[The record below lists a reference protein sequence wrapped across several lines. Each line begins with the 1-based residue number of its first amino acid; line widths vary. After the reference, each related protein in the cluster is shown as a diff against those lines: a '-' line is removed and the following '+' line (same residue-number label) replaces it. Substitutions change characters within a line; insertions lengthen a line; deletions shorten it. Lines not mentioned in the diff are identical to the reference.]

1 MNCKKNANSN
11 LGEERQLFH
20 PESEKVVEIGLERL
34 RPFKN
39 HPFKVKEDEAM
50 AQLMESIERYGILN
64 PLIVMPTREGVYQIV
79 SGHRRKYCAEKLGY
93 TQVPVI
99 IRYMKEEDS
108 IISMVDSNLHR
119 DKILFS
125 EKAFAYYMKNE
136 AMKRKTGKR
145 RRTQEGQLESIKGT
159 KTIQLIGKETGES
172 PRQVLRYIRLTLLV
186 PELLDMLDE
195 GKISFNPAVE
205 LSFLSE
211 VEQKWVLN
219 GMDYA
224 QAAPSV
230 SQAKRIKAL
239 SQEKKLTQQKINEIL
254 SEIKKSDM
262 SRVIFKN
269 NKSSTIEFGN
279 ELNQL
284 SAKNNYR
291 FKLFDVVAIPNGD
304 KNKGKTDTIS
314 EDDLMDIIEEVME
327 KHSDKVKIWNIS
339 LGIPNKLCGKSMS
352 DLGIFLD
359 YIQDKY
365 NVQII
370 VSAGNLEEIP
380 LRTWPSQKDMKE
392 RDRII
397 SPADSV
403 RAITVGSVALYDSAD
418 SIVKE
423 NEPSPFSRR
432 GPGSNYIVKPDLV
445 DYGGNLSI
453 TYDQKNLAMRALSPE
468 GKMIEGNGT
477 SYSTPRITQKC
488 AAVFDEMV
496 DKDLLLA
503 KALLVHSARMNS
515 RDLLNDDLQENIN
528 YYGFGNPSINISDI
542 LHCSDHEMTLVFK
555 QAIQQGTHLEMF
567 DFPYPKS
574 LITNGKCKGEICM
587 TLVYSPILDQNY
599 GKEYCRTN
607 VDVSFGTYKVK
618 DTGVLSYNG
627 QVPLERAWDEKF
639 EQSRVEHG
647 FKWSPVKS
655 YYRKISSRGIDV
667 KDGWRIRIDMTRR
680 NGLSVRQQEFVL
692 VLTIRDITEQ
702 HDVYSDMVNGLKERS
717 YITNNIE
724 TRHQIRQRQ

>member
-11 LGEERQLFH
+11 PREEKQLFH
-20 PESEKVVEIGLERL
+20 TESEKVVEIGLERL

-50 AQLMESIERYGILN
+50 AQLMESIERYGIMN

-99 IRYMKEEDS
+99 IRYMKEDDS

-269 NKSSTIEFGN
+269 SQMYKYFPRYY
-279 ELNQL
+279 
-284 SAKNNYR
+284 SAEQMK
-291 FKLFDVVAIPNGD
+291 
-304 KNKGKTDTIS
+304 
-314 EDDLMDIIEEVME
+314 
-327 KHSDKVKIWNIS
+327 
-339 LGIPNKLCGKSMS
+339 
-352 DLGIFLD
+352 
-359 YIQDKY
+359 
-365 NVQII
+365 
-370 VSAGNLEEIP
+370 EEIIAF
-380 LRTWPSQKDMKE
+380 LEKDYKRKE
-392 RDRII
+392 RQRK
-397 SPADSV
+397 
-403 RAITVGSVALYDSAD
+403 
-418 SIVKE
+418 KE
-423 NEPSPFSRR
+423 E
-432 GPGSNYIVKPDLV
+432 K
-445 DYGGNLSI
+445 
-453 TYDQKNLAMRALSPE
+453 KN
-468 GKMIEGNGT
+468 
-477 SYSTPRITQKC
+477 
-488 AAVFDEMV
+488 V
-496 DKDLLLA
+496 
-503 KALLVHSARMNS
+503 
-515 RDLLNDDLQENIN
+515 
-528 YYGFGNPSINISDI
+528 
-542 LHCSDHEMTLVFK
+542 
-555 QAIQQGTHLEMF
+555 
-567 DFPYPKS
+567 
-574 LITNGKCKGEICM
+574 
-587 TLVYSPILDQNY
+587 
-599 GKEYCRTN
+599 
-607 VDVSFGTYKVK
+607 
-618 DTGVLSYNG
+618 
-627 QVPLERAWDEKF
+627 
-639 EQSRVEHG
+639 
-647 FKWSPVKS
+647 
-655 YYRKISSRGIDV
+655 
-667 KDGWRIRIDMTRR
+667 
-680 NGLSVRQQEFVL
+680 
-692 VLTIRDITEQ
+692 
-702 HDVYSDMVNGLKERS
+702 
-717 YITNNIE
+717 
-724 TRHQIRQRQ
+724 

>member
-11 LGEERQLFH
+11 PREEKQLFH
-20 PESEKVVEIGLERL
+20 TESEEVVEIGLERL

-50 AQLMESIERYGILN
+50 AQLMESIERYGIMN

-99 IRYMKEEDS
+99 IRYMKEDDS

-269 NKSSTIEFGN
+269 SQMYKYFPRYY
-279 ELNQL
+279 
-284 SAKNNYR
+284 SAEQMK
-291 FKLFDVVAIPNGD
+291 
-304 KNKGKTDTIS
+304 
-314 EDDLMDIIEEVME
+314 
-327 KHSDKVKIWNIS
+327 
-339 LGIPNKLCGKSMS
+339 
-352 DLGIFLD
+352 
-359 YIQDKY
+359 
-365 NVQII
+365 
-370 VSAGNLEEIP
+370 EEIIA
-380 LRTWPSQKDMKE
+380 LLEKDYKRKE
-392 RDRII
+392 RQRK
-397 SPADSV
+397 
-403 RAITVGSVALYDSAD
+403 
-418 SIVKE
+418 KE
-423 NEPSPFSRR
+423 E
-432 GPGSNYIVKPDLV
+432 K
-445 DYGGNLSI
+445 
-453 TYDQKNLAMRALSPE
+453 KN
-468 GKMIEGNGT
+468 
-477 SYSTPRITQKC
+477 
-488 AAVFDEMV
+488 V
-496 DKDLLLA
+496 
-503 KALLVHSARMNS
+503 
-515 RDLLNDDLQENIN
+515 
-528 YYGFGNPSINISDI
+528 
-542 LHCSDHEMTLVFK
+542 
-555 QAIQQGTHLEMF
+555 
-567 DFPYPKS
+567 
-574 LITNGKCKGEICM
+574 
-587 TLVYSPILDQNY
+587 
-599 GKEYCRTN
+599 
-607 VDVSFGTYKVK
+607 
-618 DTGVLSYNG
+618 
-627 QVPLERAWDEKF
+627 
-639 EQSRVEHG
+639 
-647 FKWSPVKS
+647 
-655 YYRKISSRGIDV
+655 
-667 KDGWRIRIDMTRR
+667 
-680 NGLSVRQQEFVL
+680 
-692 VLTIRDITEQ
+692 
-702 HDVYSDMVNGLKERS
+702 
-717 YITNNIE
+717 
-724 TRHQIRQRQ
+724 

>member
-1 MNCKKNANSN
+1 MNCKKNASSN
-11 LGEERQLFH
+11 PGEEKQLFH

-50 AQLMESIERYGILN
+50 TQLMESIERYGILN

-93 TQVPVI
+93 TQIPVI

-211 VEQKWVLN
+211 IEQKWVLN

-269 NKSSTIEFGN
+269 SQMYKYFPRYYSAEQMKEEIIALLEKDYKRKKRQRKRRKRKPVKGLQQLIKTISMVKRR
-279 ELNQL
+279 LNRRL
-284 SAKNNYR
+284 IIEGILLTMVDYRTNYAKDVSAK
-291 FKLFDVVAIPNGD
+291 
-304 KNKGKTDTIS
+304 
-314 EDDLMDIIEEVME
+314 
-327 KHSDKVKIWNIS
+327 
-339 LGIPNKLCGKSMS
+339 
-352 DLGIFLD
+352 
-359 YIQDKY
+359 
-365 NVQII
+365 
-370 VSAGNLEEIP
+370 
-380 LRTWPSQKDMKE
+380 
-392 RDRII
+392 
-397 SPADSV
+397 
-403 RAITVGSVALYDSAD
+403 
-418 SIVKE
+418 VKE
-423 NEPSPFSRR
+423 TYGTNIPIFESVIPIS
-432 GPGSNYIVKPDLV
+432 VKAAEASAEGISI
-445 DYGGNLSI
+445 YGHCINCKVATAYKGL
-453 TYDQKNLAMRALSPE
+453 
-468 GKMIEGNGT
+468 
-477 SYSTPRITQKC
+477 TQE
-488 AAVFDEMV
+488 V
-496 DKDLLLA
+496 
-503 KALLVHSARMNS
+503 
-515 RDLLNDDLQENIN
+515 LND
-528 YYGFGNPSINISDI
+528 
-542 LHCSDHEMTLVFK
+542 
-555 QAIQQGTHLEMF
+555 
-567 DFPYPKS
+567 
-574 LITNGKCKGEICM
+574 GK
-587 TLVYSPILDQNY
+587 
-599 GKEYCRTN
+599 
-607 VDVSFGTYKVK
+607 
-618 DTGVLSYNG
+618 
-627 QVPLERAWDEKF
+627 
-639 EQSRVEHG
+639 
-647 FKWSPVKS
+647 
-655 YYRKISSRGIDV
+655 
-667 KDGWRIRIDMTRR
+667 
-680 NGLSVRQQEFVL
+680 
-692 VLTIRDITEQ
+692 
-702 HDVYSDMVNGLKERS
+702 
-717 YITNNIE
+717 
-724 TRHQIRQRQ
+724 

>member
-11 LGEERQLFH
+11 PGEERQLFH

-211 VEQKWVLN
+211 IAQKWVLN

-269 NKSSTIEFGN
+269 SQMYKYFPRYYSAEQMKEEIIALLEKDYKRKKRQRKRRKRKPVKG
-279 ELNQL
+279 LQQL
-284 SAKNNYR
+284 IK
-291 FKLFDVVAIPNGD
+291 
-304 KNKGKTDTIS
+304 TIS
-314 EDDLMDIIEEVME
+314 MVKRRLNRRLIIE
-327 KHSDKVKIWNIS
+327 
-339 LGIPNKLCGKSMS
+339 GIL
-352 DLGIFLD
+352 L
-359 YIQDKY
+359 
-365 NVQII
+365 
-370 VSAGNLEEIP
+370 
-380 LRTWPSQKDMKE
+380 T
-392 RDRII
+392 
-397 SPADSV
+397 
-403 RAITVGSVALYDSAD
+403 
-418 SIVKE
+418 
-423 NEPSPFSRR
+423 
-432 GPGSNYIVKPDLV
+432 
-445 DYGGNLSI
+445 
-453 TYDQKNLAMRALSPE
+453 
-468 GKMIEGNGT
+468 
-477 SYSTPRITQKC
+477 
-488 AAVFDEMV
+488 MV
-496 DKDLLLA
+496 D
-503 KALLVHSARMNS
+503 
-515 RDLLNDDLQENIN
+515 
-528 YYGFGNPSINISDI
+528 F
-542 LHCSDHEMTLVFK
+542 
-555 QAIQQGTHLEMF
+555 
-567 DFPYPKS
+567 
-574 LITNGKCKGEICM
+574 
-587 TLVYSPILDQNY
+587 
-599 GKEYCRTN
+599 RTN
-607 VDVSFGTYKVK
+607 YAKDVSSKVRETYGTNIPIFESVIPVSVKAAEASAEGISIYGHCVNCKVSNAYKEL
-618 DTGVLSYNG
+618 TQEVLS
-627 QVPLERAWDEKF
+627 
-639 EQSRVEHG
+639 
-647 FKWSPVKS
+647 
-655 YYRKISSRGIDV
+655 
-667 KDGWRIRIDMTRR
+667 DG
-680 NGLSVRQQEFVL
+680 
-692 VLTIRDITEQ
+692 
-702 HDVYSDMVNGLKERS
+702 K
-717 YITNNIE
+717 
-724 TRHQIRQRQ
+724 

>member
-11 LGEERQLFH
+11 PGKERQLFH

-211 VEQKWVLN
+211 IEQKWVLN

-224 QAAPSV
+224 QATPSV

-269 NKSSTIEFGN
+269 SQMYKYFPRYY
-279 ELNQL
+279 
-284 SAKNNYR
+284 SAEQMK
-291 FKLFDVVAIPNGD
+291 
-304 KNKGKTDTIS
+304 
-314 EDDLMDIIEEVME
+314 
-327 KHSDKVKIWNIS
+327 
-339 LGIPNKLCGKSMS
+339 
-352 DLGIFLD
+352 
-359 YIQDKY
+359 
-365 NVQII
+365 
-370 VSAGNLEEIP
+370 EEIIA
-380 LRTWPSQKDMKE
+380 LLEKDYKRKE
-392 RDRII
+392 RQRK
-397 SPADSV
+397 
-403 RAITVGSVALYDSAD
+403 
-418 SIVKE
+418 KE
-423 NEPSPFSRR
+423 E
-432 GPGSNYIVKPDLV
+432 K
-445 DYGGNLSI
+445 
-453 TYDQKNLAMRALSPE
+453 KN
-468 GKMIEGNGT
+468 
-477 SYSTPRITQKC
+477 
-488 AAVFDEMV
+488 V
-496 DKDLLLA
+496 
-503 KALLVHSARMNS
+503 
-515 RDLLNDDLQENIN
+515 
-528 YYGFGNPSINISDI
+528 
-542 LHCSDHEMTLVFK
+542 
-555 QAIQQGTHLEMF
+555 
-567 DFPYPKS
+567 
-574 LITNGKCKGEICM
+574 
-587 TLVYSPILDQNY
+587 
-599 GKEYCRTN
+599 
-607 VDVSFGTYKVK
+607 
-618 DTGVLSYNG
+618 
-627 QVPLERAWDEKF
+627 
-639 EQSRVEHG
+639 
-647 FKWSPVKS
+647 
-655 YYRKISSRGIDV
+655 
-667 KDGWRIRIDMTRR
+667 
-680 NGLSVRQQEFVL
+680 
-692 VLTIRDITEQ
+692 
-702 HDVYSDMVNGLKERS
+702 
-717 YITNNIE
+717 
-724 TRHQIRQRQ
+724 

>member
-11 LGEERQLFH
+11 PGEEKQLFH

-34 RPFKN
+34 RSFKN

-50 AQLMESIERYGILN
+50 AQLMESIERYGIMN

-99 IRYMKEEDS
+99 IRYMKEDDS

-254 SEIKKSDM
+254 SEFKKSDM

-269 NKSSTIEFGN
+269 SQMYKYFPRYY
-279 ELNQL
+279 
-284 SAKNNYR
+284 SAEQMK
-291 FKLFDVVAIPNGD
+291 
-304 KNKGKTDTIS
+304 
-314 EDDLMDIIEEVME
+314 
-327 KHSDKVKIWNIS
+327 
-339 LGIPNKLCGKSMS
+339 
-352 DLGIFLD
+352 
-359 YIQDKY
+359 
-365 NVQII
+365 
-370 VSAGNLEEIP
+370 EEIIA
-380 LRTWPSQKDMKE
+380 LLEKDYKRKE
-392 RDRII
+392 RQRK
-397 SPADSV
+397 
-403 RAITVGSVALYDSAD
+403 
-418 SIVKE
+418 KE
-423 NEPSPFSRR
+423 E
-432 GPGSNYIVKPDLV
+432 K
-445 DYGGNLSI
+445 
-453 TYDQKNLAMRALSPE
+453 KN
-468 GKMIEGNGT
+468 
-477 SYSTPRITQKC
+477 
-488 AAVFDEMV
+488 V
-496 DKDLLLA
+496 
-503 KALLVHSARMNS
+503 
-515 RDLLNDDLQENIN
+515 
-528 YYGFGNPSINISDI
+528 
-542 LHCSDHEMTLVFK
+542 
-555 QAIQQGTHLEMF
+555 
-567 DFPYPKS
+567 
-574 LITNGKCKGEICM
+574 
-587 TLVYSPILDQNY
+587 
-599 GKEYCRTN
+599 
-607 VDVSFGTYKVK
+607 
-618 DTGVLSYNG
+618 
-627 QVPLERAWDEKF
+627 
-639 EQSRVEHG
+639 
-647 FKWSPVKS
+647 
-655 YYRKISSRGIDV
+655 
-667 KDGWRIRIDMTRR
+667 
-680 NGLSVRQQEFVL
+680 
-692 VLTIRDITEQ
+692 
-702 HDVYSDMVNGLKERS
+702 
-717 YITNNIE
+717 
-724 TRHQIRQRQ
+724 

>member
-11 LGEERQLFH
+11 PREEKQLFH
-20 PESEKVVEIGLERL
+20 TESEKVVEIGLERL

-50 AQLMESIERYGILN
+50 AQLMESIERYGIMN

-79 SGHRRKYCAEKLGY
+79 SGHRRKHCAEKLGY

-99 IRYMKEEDS
+99 IRYMKEDDS

-269 NKSSTIEFGN
+269 SQMYKYFPRYY
-279 ELNQL
+279 
-284 SAKNNYR
+284 SAEQMK
-291 FKLFDVVAIPNGD
+291 
-304 KNKGKTDTIS
+304 
-314 EDDLMDIIEEVME
+314 
-327 KHSDKVKIWNIS
+327 
-339 LGIPNKLCGKSMS
+339 
-352 DLGIFLD
+352 
-359 YIQDKY
+359 
-365 NVQII
+365 
-370 VSAGNLEEIP
+370 EEIIA
-380 LRTWPSQKDMKE
+380 LLEKDYKSKE
-392 RDRII
+392 RQRK
-397 SPADSV
+397 
-403 RAITVGSVALYDSAD
+403 
-418 SIVKE
+418 KE
-423 NEPSPFSRR
+423 E
-432 GPGSNYIVKPDLV
+432 K
-445 DYGGNLSI
+445 
-453 TYDQKNLAMRALSPE
+453 KN
-468 GKMIEGNGT
+468 
-477 SYSTPRITQKC
+477 
-488 AAVFDEMV
+488 V
-496 DKDLLLA
+496 
-503 KALLVHSARMNS
+503 
-515 RDLLNDDLQENIN
+515 
-528 YYGFGNPSINISDI
+528 
-542 LHCSDHEMTLVFK
+542 
-555 QAIQQGTHLEMF
+555 
-567 DFPYPKS
+567 
-574 LITNGKCKGEICM
+574 
-587 TLVYSPILDQNY
+587 
-599 GKEYCRTN
+599 
-607 VDVSFGTYKVK
+607 
-618 DTGVLSYNG
+618 
-627 QVPLERAWDEKF
+627 
-639 EQSRVEHG
+639 
-647 FKWSPVKS
+647 
-655 YYRKISSRGIDV
+655 
-667 KDGWRIRIDMTRR
+667 
-680 NGLSVRQQEFVL
+680 
-692 VLTIRDITEQ
+692 
-702 HDVYSDMVNGLKERS
+702 
-717 YITNNIE
+717 
-724 TRHQIRQRQ
+724 

>member
-11 LGEERQLFH
+11 PGEERQLFH

-254 SEIKKSDM
+254 CEIKKSDM

-269 NKSSTIEFGN
+269 SQMYKYFPRYY
-279 ELNQL
+279 
-284 SAKNNYR
+284 SAEQMK
-291 FKLFDVVAIPNGD
+291 
-304 KNKGKTDTIS
+304 
-314 EDDLMDIIEEVME
+314 
-327 KHSDKVKIWNIS
+327 
-339 LGIPNKLCGKSMS
+339 
-352 DLGIFLD
+352 
-359 YIQDKY
+359 
-365 NVQII
+365 
-370 VSAGNLEEIP
+370 EEIIA
-380 LRTWPSQKDMKE
+380 LLEKDYKRKE
-392 RDRII
+392 RQRK
-397 SPADSV
+397 
-403 RAITVGSVALYDSAD
+403 
-418 SIVKE
+418 KE
-423 NEPSPFSRR
+423 E
-432 GPGSNYIVKPDLV
+432 K
-445 DYGGNLSI
+445 
-453 TYDQKNLAMRALSPE
+453 KN
-468 GKMIEGNGT
+468 
-477 SYSTPRITQKC
+477 
-488 AAVFDEMV
+488 V
-496 DKDLLLA
+496 
-503 KALLVHSARMNS
+503 
-515 RDLLNDDLQENIN
+515 
-528 YYGFGNPSINISDI
+528 
-542 LHCSDHEMTLVFK
+542 
-555 QAIQQGTHLEMF
+555 
-567 DFPYPKS
+567 
-574 LITNGKCKGEICM
+574 
-587 TLVYSPILDQNY
+587 
-599 GKEYCRTN
+599 
-607 VDVSFGTYKVK
+607 
-618 DTGVLSYNG
+618 
-627 QVPLERAWDEKF
+627 
-639 EQSRVEHG
+639 
-647 FKWSPVKS
+647 
-655 YYRKISSRGIDV
+655 
-667 KDGWRIRIDMTRR
+667 
-680 NGLSVRQQEFVL
+680 
-692 VLTIRDITEQ
+692 
-702 HDVYSDMVNGLKERS
+702 
-717 YITNNIE
+717 
-724 TRHQIRQRQ
+724 

>member
-11 LGEERQLFH
+11 PGEEGQLFH

-50 AQLMESIERYGILN
+50 AQLMESIERYGIMN

-99 IRYMKEEDS
+99 IRYMKEDDS

-224 QAAPSV
+224 QATPSV

-239 SQEKKLTQQKINEIL
+239 SQEKMLTQQKINEIL

-269 NKSSTIEFGN
+269 SQMYKYFPRYY
-279 ELNQL
+279 
-284 SAKNNYR
+284 SAEQMK
-291 FKLFDVVAIPNGD
+291 
-304 KNKGKTDTIS
+304 
-314 EDDLMDIIEEVME
+314 
-327 KHSDKVKIWNIS
+327 
-339 LGIPNKLCGKSMS
+339 
-352 DLGIFLD
+352 
-359 YIQDKY
+359 
-365 NVQII
+365 
-370 VSAGNLEEIP
+370 EEI
-380 LRTWPSQKDMKE
+380 
-392 RDRII
+392 I
-397 SPADSV
+397 
-403 RAITVGSVALYDSAD
+403 
-418 SIVKE
+418 
-423 NEPSPFSRR
+423 
-432 GPGSNYIVKPDLV
+432 
-445 DYGGNLSI
+445 
-453 TYDQKNLAMRALSPE
+453 
-468 GKMIEGNGT
+468 
-477 SYSTPRITQKC
+477 
-488 AAVFDEMV
+488 
-496 DKDLLLA
+496 
-503 KALLVHSARMNS
+503 ALLEKDYKR
-515 RDLLNDDLQENIN
+515 
-528 YYGFGNPSINISDI
+528 
-542 LHCSDHEMTLVFK
+542 K
-555 QAIQQGTHLEMF
+555 Q
-567 DFPYPKS
+567 
-574 LITNGKCKGEICM
+574 
-587 TLVYSPILDQNY
+587 
-599 GKEYCRTN
+599 
-607 VDVSFGTYKVK
+607 
-618 DTGVLSYNG
+618 
-627 QVPLERAWDEKF
+627 
-639 EQSRVEHG
+639 
-647 FKWSPVKS
+647 
-655 YYRKISSRGIDV
+655 
-667 KDGWRIRIDMTRR
+667 
-680 NGLSVRQQEFVL
+680 
-692 VLTIRDITEQ
+692 
-702 HDVYSDMVNGLKERS
+702 
-717 YITNNIE
+717 
-724 TRHQIRQRQ
+724 RQRKKEEKKKV

>member
-667 KDGWRIRIDMTRR
+667 KDGWKIRIDMTPR
-680 NGLSVRQQEFVL
+680 NGLIVPPQEFVL

>member
-11 LGEERQLFH
+11 PGEERQLFH

-211 VEQKWVLN
+211 IAQKWVLN

-269 NKSSTIEFGN
+269 SQMYKYFPRYY
-279 ELNQL
+279 
-284 SAKNNYR
+284 SAEQMK
-291 FKLFDVVAIPNGD
+291 
-304 KNKGKTDTIS
+304 
-314 EDDLMDIIEEVME
+314 
-327 KHSDKVKIWNIS
+327 
-339 LGIPNKLCGKSMS
+339 
-352 DLGIFLD
+352 
-359 YIQDKY
+359 
-365 NVQII
+365 
-370 VSAGNLEEIP
+370 EEIIA
-380 LRTWPSQKDMKE
+380 LLEKDHKRKE
-392 RDRII
+392 RQRK
-397 SPADSV
+397 
-403 RAITVGSVALYDSAD
+403 
-418 SIVKE
+418 KE
-423 NEPSPFSRR
+423 E
-432 GPGSNYIVKPDLV
+432 K
-445 DYGGNLSI
+445 
-453 TYDQKNLAMRALSPE
+453 KN
-468 GKMIEGNGT
+468 
-477 SYSTPRITQKC
+477 
-488 AAVFDEMV
+488 V
-496 DKDLLLA
+496 
-503 KALLVHSARMNS
+503 
-515 RDLLNDDLQENIN
+515 
-528 YYGFGNPSINISDI
+528 
-542 LHCSDHEMTLVFK
+542 
-555 QAIQQGTHLEMF
+555 
-567 DFPYPKS
+567 
-574 LITNGKCKGEICM
+574 
-587 TLVYSPILDQNY
+587 
-599 GKEYCRTN
+599 
-607 VDVSFGTYKVK
+607 
-618 DTGVLSYNG
+618 
-627 QVPLERAWDEKF
+627 
-639 EQSRVEHG
+639 
-647 FKWSPVKS
+647 
-655 YYRKISSRGIDV
+655 
-667 KDGWRIRIDMTRR
+667 
-680 NGLSVRQQEFVL
+680 
-692 VLTIRDITEQ
+692 
-702 HDVYSDMVNGLKERS
+702 
-717 YITNNIE
+717 
-724 TRHQIRQRQ
+724 

>member
-11 LGEERQLFH
+11 PSEERQLFH

-262 SRVIFKN
+262 SRVIFKKG
-269 NKSSTIEFGN
+269 NKKTFALIYDKDGYVWINVKCDPEWREFWRN
-279 ELNQL
+279 ALE
-284 SAKNNYR
+284 S
-291 FKLFDVVAIPNGD
+291 VVPAYHMNKTHWNSIIPDGSVPD
-304 KNKGKTDTIS
+304 KDIQRMIGESYDLTKGK
-314 EDDLMDIIEEVME
+314 
-327 KHSDKVKIWNIS
+327 KK
-339 LGIPNKLCGKSMS
+339 
-352 DLGIFLD
+352 
-359 YIQDKY
+359 
-365 NVQII
+365 
-370 VSAGNLEEIP
+370 
-380 LRTWPSQKDMKE
+380 
-392 RDRII
+392 
-397 SPADSV
+397 
-403 RAITVGSVALYDSAD
+403 
-418 SIVKE
+418 
-423 NEPSPFSRR
+423 
-432 GPGSNYIVKPDLV
+432 
-445 DYGGNLSI
+445 
-453 TYDQKNLAMRALSPE
+453 
-468 GKMIEGNGT
+468 
-477 SYSTPRITQKC
+477 
-488 AAVFDEMV
+488 
-496 DKDLLLA
+496 
-503 KALLVHSARMNS
+503 
-515 RDLLNDDLQENIN
+515 
-528 YYGFGNPSINISDI
+528 
-542 LHCSDHEMTLVFK
+542 
-555 QAIQQGTHLEMF
+555 
-567 DFPYPKS
+567 
-574 LITNGKCKGEICM
+574 
-587 TLVYSPILDQNY
+587 
-599 GKEYCRTN
+599 
-607 VDVSFGTYKVK
+607 
-618 DTGVLSYNG
+618 
-627 QVPLERAWDEKF
+627 
-639 EQSRVEHG
+639 
-647 FKWSPVKS
+647 
-655 YYRKISSRGIDV
+655 
-667 KDGWRIRIDMTRR
+667 
-680 NGLSVRQQEFVL
+680 
-692 VLTIRDITEQ
+692 
-702 HDVYSDMVNGLKERS
+702 
-717 YITNNIE
+717 
-724 TRHQIRQRQ
+724 

>member
-11 LGEERQLFH
+11 PGEERQLFH

-145 RRTQEGQLESIKGT
+145 RRTQEGQLESIRGT

-205 LSFLSE
+205 RSFLSE

-269 NKSSTIEFGN
+269 SQMYKYFPRYYSAEQMKEEIIALLEKDYKRKKRQRKRRKRKPVKG
-279 ELNQL
+279 LQQL
-284 SAKNNYR
+284 IK
-291 FKLFDVVAIPNGD
+291 
-304 KNKGKTDTIS
+304 TIS
-314 EDDLMDIIEEVME
+314 MVKRRLNRRLIIE
-327 KHSDKVKIWNIS
+327 
-339 LGIPNKLCGKSMS
+339 GILLTM
-352 DLGIFLD
+352 
-359 YIQDKY
+359 
-365 NVQII
+365 
-370 VSAGNLEEIP
+370 
-380 LRTWPSQKDMKE
+380 
-392 RDRII
+392 
-397 SPADSV
+397 
-403 RAITVGSVALYDSAD
+403 
-418 SIVKE
+418 
-423 NEPSPFSRR
+423 
-432 GPGSNYIVKPDLV
+432 V
-445 DYGGNLSI
+445 DY
-453 TYDQKNLAMRALSPE
+453 
-468 GKMIEGNGT
+468 
-477 SYSTPRITQKC
+477 
-488 AAVFDEMV
+488 
-496 DKDLLLA
+496 
-503 KALLVHSARMNS
+503 
-515 RDLLNDDLQENIN
+515 
-528 YYGFGNPSINISDI
+528 
-542 LHCSDHEMTLVFK
+542 
-555 QAIQQGTHLEMF
+555 
-567 DFPYPKS
+567 
-574 LITNGKCKGEICM
+574 
-587 TLVYSPILDQNY
+587 
-599 GKEYCRTN
+599 RTN
-607 VDVSFGTYKVK
+607 YAKDVSTKVRETYGTNIPIFESVIPISVKAAEASAEGISIYGHCVNCKVDTAYKEL
-618 DTGVLSYNG
+618 TQELLS
-627 QVPLERAWDEKF
+627 
-639 EQSRVEHG
+639 
-647 FKWSPVKS
+647 
-655 YYRKISSRGIDV
+655 
-667 KDGWRIRIDMTRR
+667 DG
-680 NGLSVRQQEFVL
+680 
-692 VLTIRDITEQ
+692 
-702 HDVYSDMVNGLKERS
+702 K
-717 YITNNIE
+717 
-724 TRHQIRQRQ
+724 

>member
-11 LGEERQLFH
+11 PGEERQLFH

-269 NKSSTIEFGN
+269 SQMYKYFPRYYSAEQMKEEIIALLEKDYKRKKRQRKRRKRKPVKG
-279 ELNQL
+279 LQQL
-284 SAKNNYR
+284 IK
-291 FKLFDVVAIPNGD
+291 
-304 KNKGKTDTIS
+304 TIS
-314 EDDLMDIIEEVME
+314 MVKRRLNRRLIIE
-327 KHSDKVKIWNIS
+327 
-339 LGIPNKLCGKSMS
+339 GIL
-352 DLGIFLD
+352 L
-359 YIQDKY
+359 
-365 NVQII
+365 
-370 VSAGNLEEIP
+370 
-380 LRTWPSQKDMKE
+380 T
-392 RDRII
+392 
-397 SPADSV
+397 
-403 RAITVGSVALYDSAD
+403 
-418 SIVKE
+418 
-423 NEPSPFSRR
+423 
-432 GPGSNYIVKPDLV
+432 
-445 DYGGNLSI
+445 
-453 TYDQKNLAMRALSPE
+453 
-468 GKMIEGNGT
+468 
-477 SYSTPRITQKC
+477 
-488 AAVFDEMV
+488 MV
-496 DKDLLLA
+496 D
-503 KALLVHSARMNS
+503 
-515 RDLLNDDLQENIN
+515 
-528 YYGFGNPSINISDI
+528 F
-542 LHCSDHEMTLVFK
+542 
-555 QAIQQGTHLEMF
+555 
-567 DFPYPKS
+567 
-574 LITNGKCKGEICM
+574 
-587 TLVYSPILDQNY
+587 
-599 GKEYCRTN
+599 RTN
-607 VDVSFGTYKVK
+607 YAKDVSSKVRETYGTNIPIFESVIPVSVKAAEASAEGISIYGHCVNCKVSNAYKEL
-618 DTGVLSYNG
+618 TQEVLS
-627 QVPLERAWDEKF
+627 
-639 EQSRVEHG
+639 
-647 FKWSPVKS
+647 
-655 YYRKISSRGIDV
+655 
-667 KDGWRIRIDMTRR
+667 DG
-680 NGLSVRQQEFVL
+680 
-692 VLTIRDITEQ
+692 
-702 HDVYSDMVNGLKERS
+702 K
-717 YITNNIE
+717 
-724 TRHQIRQRQ
+724 

>member
-11 LGEERQLFH
+11 PGEERQLFH

-50 AQLMESIERYGILN
+50 AQLMESIERYGIMN

-136 AMKRKTGKR
+136 EMKRKTGKR

-224 QAAPSV
+224 QATPSV
-230 SQAKRIKAL
+230 AQAKRIKAL

-269 NKSSTIEFGN
+269 SQMYKYFPRYY
-279 ELNQL
+279 
-284 SAKNNYR
+284 SAEQMK
-291 FKLFDVVAIPNGD
+291 
-304 KNKGKTDTIS
+304 
-314 EDDLMDIIEEVME
+314 
-327 KHSDKVKIWNIS
+327 
-339 LGIPNKLCGKSMS
+339 
-352 DLGIFLD
+352 
-359 YIQDKY
+359 
-365 NVQII
+365 
-370 VSAGNLEEIP
+370 EEIIA
-380 LRTWPSQKDMKE
+380 LLEKDYKRKE
-392 RDRII
+392 RQRK
-397 SPADSV
+397 
-403 RAITVGSVALYDSAD
+403 
-418 SIVKE
+418 KE
-423 NEPSPFSRR
+423 E
-432 GPGSNYIVKPDLV
+432 K
-445 DYGGNLSI
+445 
-453 TYDQKNLAMRALSPE
+453 KN
-468 GKMIEGNGT
+468 
-477 SYSTPRITQKC
+477 
-488 AAVFDEMV
+488 V
-496 DKDLLLA
+496 
-503 KALLVHSARMNS
+503 
-515 RDLLNDDLQENIN
+515 
-528 YYGFGNPSINISDI
+528 
-542 LHCSDHEMTLVFK
+542 
-555 QAIQQGTHLEMF
+555 
-567 DFPYPKS
+567 
-574 LITNGKCKGEICM
+574 
-587 TLVYSPILDQNY
+587 
-599 GKEYCRTN
+599 
-607 VDVSFGTYKVK
+607 
-618 DTGVLSYNG
+618 
-627 QVPLERAWDEKF
+627 
-639 EQSRVEHG
+639 
-647 FKWSPVKS
+647 
-655 YYRKISSRGIDV
+655 
-667 KDGWRIRIDMTRR
+667 
-680 NGLSVRQQEFVL
+680 
-692 VLTIRDITEQ
+692 
-702 HDVYSDMVNGLKERS
+702 
-717 YITNNIE
+717 
-724 TRHQIRQRQ
+724 

>member
-11 LGEERQLFH
+11 PGEERQLFH

-93 TQVPVI
+93 TQIPVI

-269 NKSSTIEFGN
+269 SQMYKYFPRYYSAEQMKEEIIALLEKDYKRKERQRKKEEKKAGQGSSATDPNYLHGKETIE
-279 ELNQL
+279 QT
-284 SAKNNYR
+284 
-291 FKLFDVVAIPNGD
+291 
-304 KNKGKTDTIS
+304 TD
-314 EDDLMDIIEEVME
+314 
-327 KHSDKVKIWNIS
+327 
-339 LGIPNKLCGKSMS
+339 
-352 DLGIFLD
+352 
-359 YIQDKY
+359 Y
-365 NVQII
+365 
-370 VSAGNLEEIP
+370 
-380 LRTWPSQKDMKE
+380 
-392 RDRII
+392 
-397 SPADSV
+397 
-403 RAITVGSVALYDSAD
+403 
-418 SIVKE
+418 
-423 NEPSPFSRR
+423 
-432 GPGSNYIVKPDLV
+432 
-445 DYGGNLSI
+445 
-453 TYDQKNLAMRALSPE
+453 
-468 GKMIEGNGT
+468 
-477 SYSTPRITQKC
+477 
-488 AAVFDEMV
+488 
-496 DKDLLLA
+496 
-503 KALLVHSARMNS
+503 
-515 RDLLNDDLQENIN
+515 
-528 YYGFGNPSINISDI
+528 
-542 LHCSDHEMTLVFK
+542 
-555 QAIQQGTHLEMF
+555 
-567 DFPYPKS
+567 
-574 LITNGKCKGEICM
+574 
-587 TLVYSPILDQNY
+587 
-599 GKEYCRTN
+599 
-607 VDVSFGTYKVK
+607 
-618 DTGVLSYNG
+618 
-627 QVPLERAWDEKF
+627 
-639 EQSRVEHG
+639 
-647 FKWSPVKS
+647 
-655 YYRKISSRGIDV
+655 
-667 KDGWRIRIDMTRR
+667 
-680 NGLSVRQQEFVL
+680 
-692 VLTIRDITEQ
+692 
-702 HDVYSDMVNGLKERS
+702 
-717 YITNNIE
+717 
-724 TRHQIRQRQ
+724 

>member
-11 LGEERQLFH
+11 PGEERQLFH

-224 QAAPSV
+224 QATPSV

-269 NKSSTIEFGN
+269 SQMYKYFPRYY
-279 ELNQL
+279 
-284 SAKNNYR
+284 SAEQMK
-291 FKLFDVVAIPNGD
+291 
-304 KNKGKTDTIS
+304 
-314 EDDLMDIIEEVME
+314 
-327 KHSDKVKIWNIS
+327 
-339 LGIPNKLCGKSMS
+339 
-352 DLGIFLD
+352 
-359 YIQDKY
+359 
-365 NVQII
+365 
-370 VSAGNLEEIP
+370 EEIIA
-380 LRTWPSQKDMKE
+380 LLEKDHKRKE
-392 RDRII
+392 RQRK
-397 SPADSV
+397 
-403 RAITVGSVALYDSAD
+403 
-418 SIVKE
+418 KE
-423 NEPSPFSRR
+423 E
-432 GPGSNYIVKPDLV
+432 K
-445 DYGGNLSI
+445 
-453 TYDQKNLAMRALSPE
+453 KN
-468 GKMIEGNGT
+468 
-477 SYSTPRITQKC
+477 
-488 AAVFDEMV
+488 V
-496 DKDLLLA
+496 
-503 KALLVHSARMNS
+503 
-515 RDLLNDDLQENIN
+515 
-528 YYGFGNPSINISDI
+528 
-542 LHCSDHEMTLVFK
+542 
-555 QAIQQGTHLEMF
+555 
-567 DFPYPKS
+567 
-574 LITNGKCKGEICM
+574 
-587 TLVYSPILDQNY
+587 
-599 GKEYCRTN
+599 
-607 VDVSFGTYKVK
+607 
-618 DTGVLSYNG
+618 
-627 QVPLERAWDEKF
+627 
-639 EQSRVEHG
+639 
-647 FKWSPVKS
+647 
-655 YYRKISSRGIDV
+655 
-667 KDGWRIRIDMTRR
+667 
-680 NGLSVRQQEFVL
+680 
-692 VLTIRDITEQ
+692 
-702 HDVYSDMVNGLKERS
+702 
-717 YITNNIE
+717 
-724 TRHQIRQRQ
+724 